1 MLPKGALKR
10 ARARTEDSF
19 GSAVR
24 AKGVLHI
31 EKIAIMAL
39 QLGNKLAQSQ
49 HWKRRGEERKKG
61 KSVAFVCA
69 RIRLSLSTK
78 AASSDQIHLNMT
90 LGVIWQ
96 TRLEHANLPDGIQ
109 SIYSKASFVQYCT
122 YFVSQVIFPQAACK
136 GRFVFNILEITHL

>member
-78 AASSDQIHLNMT
+78 AASSDQIHLNPQYDT
-90 LGVIWQ
+90 GGDL
-96 TRLEHANLPDGIQ
+96 ANEARACESARWD
-109 SIYSKASFVQYCT
+109 SIYLFKSVLCAVLY
-122 YFVSQVIFPQAACK
+122 
-136 GRFVFNILEITHL
+136 VFC